1 MLTGFRG
8 EIGACAAMQVGLR
21 AWPGAPGSPAVNNKK
36 PRKTLILRGF
46 SNYFGLRRNNLWC
59 QERTRIKHITS

>member
-21 AWPGAPGSPAVNNKK
+21 AWPDATEAQ
-36 PRKTLILRGF
+36 L
-46 SNYFGLRRNNLWC
+46 
-59 QERTRIKHITS
+59 